1 MDSPTSSQIGRDM
14 SNSDGSVPGP
24 EKLLGARLRGF
35 RSARK
40 LTLRQ
45 VATRAKVSESF
56 LSQVERGVS
65 SVSIST
71 LHSIATSLGITIAD
85 LFDASGYSYRV
96 LRVADRPMI
105 SVLNVQ
111 KYMLTRPPLQSLEV
125 LECVYEPGSSTGG
138 SENIHGDSQELVL
151 MLEGSLIV
159 KIGDEEHEMKIG
171 DSVEYRSSLAHSAT
185 NVSTTIARALII
197 ISPPSL

>member
-1 MDSPTSSQIGRDM
+1 MATSESAT
-14 SNSDGSVPGP
+14 PGP
-24 EKLLGARLRGF
+24 EVRLGARLRAF
-35 RSARK
+35 RSVRK

-45 VATRAKVSESF
+45 VASRANVSESF

-65 SVSIST
+65 SVSVST

-85 LFDASGYSYRV
+85 LFDESSSSYRV

-105 SVLNVQ
+105 SVSNVR
-111 KYMLTRPPLQSLEV
+111 KYMLTRPPLESLEV

-138 SENIHGDSQELVL
+138 SENVHGESQELVL
-151 MLEGSLIV
+151 ILEGSLII
-159 KIGDEEHEMKIG
+159 KIGDEEHEMKMG
-171 DSVEYRSSLAHSAT
+171 DSIEYRSSLAHSAT
-185 NVSTTIARALII
+185 NVSTVMARALII